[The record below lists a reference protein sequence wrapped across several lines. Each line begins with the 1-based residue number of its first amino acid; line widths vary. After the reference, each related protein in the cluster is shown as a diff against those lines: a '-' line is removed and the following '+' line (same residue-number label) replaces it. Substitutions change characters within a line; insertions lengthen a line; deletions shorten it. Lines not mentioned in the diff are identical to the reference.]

1 MSGLPDPIDPHFVDA
16 IVSFVDILG
25 FRSMLETRP
34 AHDILGVLRL
44 LRWTAEAD
52 PNDTEPTAHVRVFS
66 GSVIRVARRDETGS
80 LFSEVNALRLA
91 QMEMAAQGVFLRGGI
106 TFGEAYWDEAAVFG
120 PGVVDAYQT
129 LSNFAVVPRIVIAPP
144 VLRSILKGV
153 GQTDGVNQELA
164 YLRTMIA
171 RADDGVWFI
180 DYLRNAERE
189 MDGPEMYGDLLKG
202 HKSAILG
209 LSSTVERTGGLSS
222 LAMKTGWLARYHN
235 EAIGALSDS
244 CLAGMGYDRD
254 SLSIN
259 VDELPAL
266 VDLPETKGPLTTNSS
281 GAR

>member
-1 MSGLPDPIDPHFVDA
+1 MSGLPDPIDPRFADA

-25 FRSMLETRP
+25 FRSMLKTRP
-34 AHDILGVLRL
+34 AHDILRVLRL
-44 LRWTAEAD
+44 LQWTAEAD

-66 GSVIRVARRDETGS
+66 GSVIRVARRDEAGS

-106 TFGEAYWDEAAVFG
+106 TFGEAYWDESAVFG
-120 PGVVDAYQT
+120 PGVVDACEI
-129 LSNFAVVPRIVIAPP
+129 SRNFAAVPRIAIAPT

-153 GQTDGVNQELA
+153 TRKGSQNQELA

-189 MDGPEMYGDLLKG
+189 MDGPDMHRDLLKG
-202 HKSAILG
+202 HKGAILG
-209 LSSTVERTGGLSS
+209 LSSAVERTGHLSS
-222 LAMKTGWLARYHN
+222 LAMKAGWLARYHN
-235 EAIGALSDS
+235 EAIRTLSDS
-244 CLAGMGYDRD
+244 CLAGMGPDRD

-259 VDELPAL
+259 VDELPGL
-266 VDLPETKGPLTTNSS
+266 VDLPEPEGPLTTNSS
-281 GAR
+281 AVI